1 MLIVLLVYILY
12 ICEIYYIFLYV
23 LFFIVIFNF
32 CWYCEDI
39 FFFKSEIF
47 FDCKEC
53 IYCLVLL
60 LNFCSFFLIRGVCWV
75 DIDVICWNW
84 LLFDIIEIDI
94 LIMLDKN
101 SNDFGMLFF
110 KEENYCWSVWLV
122 KLNFDLIFD
131 FFVIVVDFNGN
142 WN

>member
-1 MLIVLLVYILY
+1 M
-12 ICEIYYIFLYV
+12 
-23 LFFIVIFNF
+23 
-32 CWYCEDI
+32 
-39 FFFKSEIF
+39 
-47 FDCKEC
+47 
-53 IYCLVLL
+53 VLL

-101 SNDFGMLFF
+101 SNDFGKLFF